1 MCYTTLAY
9 AHPLS
14 FMYTFTCTCMH
25 THIYSMYTLI
35 STCMHT
41 HMYSTYTLISNACTH
56 SHTAPAV
63 RLANLLACS
72 GSKNS
77 VKILKGGYERFSA
90 EYPFL
95 RTQKIMYTPLV
106 NDKLLVEN

>member
-1 MCYTTLAY
+1 MHVLHNACIHTPTLIY
-9 AHPLS
+9 V
-14 FMYTFTCTCMH
+14 H
-25 THIYSMYTLI
+25 THMHEHAHTHVQYVHTHKQCMYTL
-35 STCMHT
+35 T
-41 HMYSTYTLISNACTH
+41 
-56 SHTAPAV
+56 HTAPDV
-63 RLANLLACS
+63 RLANLRACS